1 MPRLLGMHHGIR
13 QVSVGGSRVNHRLV
27 QPLALLFALTGAAT
41 AVAAD
46 AAPTVEEIKSA
57 EQDFNRGREAYKATN
72 YVEAG
77 EYFES
82 ADSHAPND
90 RVLELAINARDK
102 AGNIDR
108 AATLAQYGLELY
120 PNSERIRK
128 VAAPLVERGKAEMFQ
143 LTVQCDEEC
152 NLLDGTRLVHGGPTI
167 RRIVFLTPGDHTIRA
182 AWSDD
187 RAQSK
192 NVGGK
197 AGETGSL
204 EFQAPPVPTKVE
216 APQAGAS
223 SGNPALDQ
231 GPAKEP
237 FGLPPIYFLI
247 GAGTTAALGG
257 VTIWSGIDTVNNP
270 GVDKVK
276 GACQATPQAPDCQS
290 LYDKGRSSQLRTNIL
305 IGATSVVGAATAIV
319 GIFATNWS
327 GEPKKDASAKLGLSI
342 SPWVTYHYGPTM
354 GATGRF

>member
-1 MPRLLGMHHGIR
+1 
-13 QVSVGGSRVNHRLV
+13 VNHRLV
-27 QPLALLFALTGAAT
+27 QMSALLVALTGVARAF
-41 AVAAD
+41 AAD
-46 AAPTVEEIKSA
+46 AAPSMEDVKAA
-57 EQDFNRGREAYKATN
+57 EQDFNRGREAYKGAN

-90 RVLELAINARDK
+90 RVLELSINAREK
-102 AGNIDR
+102 AGNVDR
-108 AATLAQYGLELY
+108 AATLAQYGLERY

-128 VAAPLVERGKAEMFQ
+128 VAAPLVDRGRAEMFQ
-143 LTVQCDEEC
+143 LTVQCDEDC
-152 NLLDGTRLVHGGPTI
+152 NLLDGTRLVHGGPTT
-167 RRIVFLTPGDHTIRA
+167 RRIVFLTPGEHTIRA

-197 AGETGSL
+197 AGESATL
-204 EFQAPPVPTKVE
+204 EFKAPPVPKKPELPPAQSGT
-216 APQAGAS
+216 
-223 SGNPALDQ
+223 GNPVLDK
-231 GPAKEP
+231 GPDGKP
-237 FGLPPIYFLI
+237 FGLPPIFFLI

-270 GVDKVK
+270 GADRVK
-276 GACQATPQAPDCQS
+276 RECDANKLDCNS

-305 IGATSVVGAATAIV
+305 IGATSVVGVATAVV
-319 GIFATNWS
+319 GIFATNWN
-327 GEPKKDASAKLGLSI
+327 GQPKKEASVKRGPSI
-342 SPWVTYHYGPTM
+342 SPWIAYHYGPTV

>member
-1 MPRLLGMHHGIR
+1 
-13 QVSVGGSRVNHRLV
+13 VNHRLI
-27 QPLALLFALTGAAT
+27 QPLALLIALTGAVT

-46 AAPTVEEIKSA
+46 AAPSVDEIKAA
-57 EQDFNRGREAYKATN
+57 EADFNRGREAYKATN

-108 AATLAQYGLELY
+108 AATLAQYGLDQY

-128 VAAPLVERGKAEMFQ
+128 VAAPLVERGKAEMFVV
-143 LTVQCDEEC
+143 TVQCDEEC
-152 NLLDGTRLVHGGPTI
+152 NLLDGTRLVHGGPTT

-182 AWSDD
+182 AWSDE

-204 EFQAPPVPTKVE
+204 EFQAPPVPAKVE
-216 APQAGAS
+216 APPAGAT

-270 GVDKVK
+270 GAAKVK
-276 GACQATPQAPDCQS
+276 DECNRGQPDCQS
-290 LYDKGRSSQLRTNIL
+290 LYDKGRSAQLRTNIL

-327 GEPKKDASAKLGLSI
+327 GAPKKEESANRGPSI
-342 SPWVTYHYGPTM
+342 SPWISYHYGPTM